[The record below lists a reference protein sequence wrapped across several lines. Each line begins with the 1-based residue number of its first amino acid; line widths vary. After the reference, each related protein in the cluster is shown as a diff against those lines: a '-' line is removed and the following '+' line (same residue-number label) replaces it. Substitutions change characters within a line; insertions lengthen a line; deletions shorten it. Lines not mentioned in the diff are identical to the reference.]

1 MCKTVVSN
9 MIEIASRLSQIGQT
23 MQVGLV
29 ILDKPILIWGRRR
42 KEGGQNEQKAS
53 LLCHFGDM

>member
-1 MCKTVVSN
+1 